1 MIVFL
6 LVRHF
11 VPVQLEKNVERI
23 KSPSNRATRLENAWK
38 RGPLVGEDK
47 IGENLR
53 ESKSGMRRK
62 SILRKYEM
70 KYISGYQRQHY
81 WDARLQRLG
90 VSSLKSGV

>member
-1 MIVFL
+1 M
-6 LVRHF
+6 
-11 VPVQLEKNVERI
+11 
-23 KSPSNRATRLENAWK
+23 
-38 RGPLVGEDK
+38 GEDK